1 MRFQLQEL
9 TRGVACY
16 KRLGLDFEKIHD
28 ERLRLVFTQIDAL
41 DPTRKFA
48 FNVRVSGDG
57 DEAYTVDDVEPP
69 VAGLDALVAHL
80 NETNDFSVFVQMMR
94 RKFIETAAGTRGR

>member
-9 TRGVACY
+9 TRGVAFY

-28 ERLRLVFTQIDAL
+28 ERLRLVFTQVDAL

-48 FNVRVSGDG
+48 FNVRVAES
-57 DEAYTVDDVEPP
+57 DEAYTVDDVDPP
-69 VAGLDALVAHL
+69 VAGLDALVAQL
-80 NETNDFSVFVQMMR
+80 NATNDFSVFVQMMR
-94 RKFIETAAGTRGR
+94 RKFVEVASATRGAR